1 MRIQETGKK
10 TDHPSHR
17 GIERFTVDRAGFR
30 DGSHFGRVGENL
42 VATARNAG
50 HVPLAT
56 IPFGAVGR
64 LELVFCD
71 GGLIIKRPHQGSQFS
86 RTAQLDQAIFLVH
99 NIQYGLVAKRK
110 NLAEGPGKFGLHLG
124 WTDSAKC
131 GFQTTVMSTLATDPA
146 PLPVAA

>member
-1 MRIQETGKK
+1 MT
-10 TDHPSHR
+10 
-17 GIERFTVDRAGFR
+17 A
-30 DGSHFGRVGENL
+30 
-42 VATARNAG
+42 ARNAG

-124 WTDSAKC
+124 GTDSAKC
-131 GFQTTVMSTLATDPA
+131 GSQPTVVSTLAADPA
-146 PLPVAA
+146 SVPVAA